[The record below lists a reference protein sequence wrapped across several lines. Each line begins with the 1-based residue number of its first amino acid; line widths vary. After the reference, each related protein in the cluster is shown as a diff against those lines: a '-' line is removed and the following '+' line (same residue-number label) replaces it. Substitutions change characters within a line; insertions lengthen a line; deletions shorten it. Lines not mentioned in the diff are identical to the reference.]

1 MTLNPLNPLKSLL
14 LVAAALGAAPAFA
27 TLQATYT
34 LVTNT
39 PEQTVKQGGEIG
51 SSASSLSFSDSLSA
65 SSAAGASLRGDVQ
78 VQAVY
83 GGLRGSVSNSV
94 TVPGGN
100 DTANANGSF
109 QSVWNDTIDV
119 TSSTLARGTP
129 VTFSGLLYLHTAYG
143 LSSSEPQAMGLVGH
157 PFVRVSF
164 QEWLSVSSG
173 RPTDGI
179 VANISYSSN
188 NDTTMYPFGRANN
201 TVTTVPFTLTGFVG
215 DQMSVQMVLQGDT
228 YATAYPGGS
237 ASAFLD
243 AGHTGMLTLAL
254 TTPGASYT
262 TASGTDYTS
271 FVYAP
276 VPEPASAALLLAGL
290 AGLAAA
296 GRRRLQTSQKP

>member
-1 MTLNPLNPLKSLL
+1 MTLNPLKSFL
-14 LVAAALGAAPAFA
+14 LVAATLGAAPAFA

-39 PEQTVKQGGEIG
+39 PEQTVKRGGEIN
-51 SSASSLSFSDSLSA
+51 SSASSLSFTDSLSA

-78 VQAVY
+78 VQTVY

-100 DTANANGSF
+100 ETANANGSF
-109 QSVWNDTIDV
+109 QSGWSDTIDV

-143 LSSSEPQAMGLVGH
+143 LSSSERQAIGVVGQ
-157 PFVRVSF
+157 PYVILSF
-164 QEWLSVSSG
+164 HESLSVSNG
-173 RPTDGI
+173 RPTDDI
-179 VANISYSSN
+179 NTKISYSSIH
-188 NDTTMYPFGRANN
+188 DTTTYPFGSANN
-201 TVTTVPFTLTGFVG
+201 TVTTVPFTFTSFVG
-215 DQMSVQMVLQGDT
+215 DQMSVGMVLQGET
-228 YATAYPGGS
+228 YATAFPGGS
-237 ASAFLD
+237 ASAYLD

-254 TTPGASYT
+254 DTPGASYI

-271 FVYAP
+271 YVFAP
-276 VPEPASAALLLAGL
+276 VPEPASAVLLLAGL